1 MKLAVDVHY
10 NSNTA
15 VAGGIAFRDWCDS
28 GETAV
33 YRSLCREPAPYVPGR
48 FFRRELPCI
57 LHLLDE
63 HALTPDTIV
72 VDGFVYLDGER
83 VPGLGKHLFDALG
96 NRIPVVGVAKG
107 RYVTAPDSLSVYRG
121 KSRRPLYV
129 TSVGMPISTARD
141 CVLGMHGAYR
151 NPTLLKRVDQLSRGM
166 LR

>member
-10 NSNTA
+10 RSKTA
-15 VAGGIAFRDWCDS
+15 VAGGVAFRDWCDS
-28 GETAV
+28 RETAL
-33 YRSLCREPAPYVPGR
+33 YRSRCREPVSYVPGC

-83 VPGLGKHLFDALG
+83 VPGLGKYLFDALG
-96 NRIPVVGVAKG
+96 KRSPVIGVAKG
-107 RYVTAPDSLSVYRG
+107 KYVTAPDSLSVFRG

-129 TSVGMPISTARD
+129 TSVGIPI
-141 CVLGMHGAYR
+141 
-151 NPTLLKRVDQLSRGM
+151 
-166 LR
+166 